1 MSETLHDRIFEHPLF
16 APLVVAIGLT
26 PFVVE
31 MATASNVPTVPL
43 VGAAVLVVVGTGIV
57 ALGLPRLAAATLVVG
72 VTAAVEAVDV
82 ATPVTADTVVL
93 GLLVV
98 ALGLLG
104 WSIRVGE
111 GQRLRTL
118 AERSSVREME

>member
-1 MSETLHDRIFEHPLF
+1 MSETLHDRISEHPLF
-16 APLVVAIGLT
+16 APLVVAIGVT

-31 MATASNVPTVPL
+31 MATASDVPTVPL
-43 VGAAVLVVVGTGIV
+43 VAAALLVVVGTANV
-57 ALGLPRLAAATLVVG
+57 ALGLPRLAAATLLVG
-72 VTAAVEAVDV
+72 ATAAVRAVDV

-93 GLLVV
+93 GLLAV
-98 ALGLLG
+98 ALGFLG

-118 AERSSVREME
+118 VERSTARETE